1 MKHWVCPDTHNGHKM
16 IKKTGLQRLID
27 YALTKKQ
34 IMVIE
39 GNGRPA
45 KSMYIRPVVLMMM
58 PFISIFLGACLMYV
72 YMPPQKHENLQPL
85 LLKLEQQFKEIR
97 SKLSASEAE
106 DAINKAQISSLNSI
120 IQQQQGR
127 IEQLQQKVQVF
138 HSVLEARKGARIQIL
153 QAAIHIDTPHA
164 LRYHITLVKGG
175 NYPRHISGSLAFSYH
190 DAQGDTHTLQFKG
203 GHPRLPYRMETHTF
217 LQGTMYTTGLTPIP
231 AHPVIELII
240 YNHKGEELMRKP
252 CTFEISL

>member
-1 MKHWVCPDTHNGHKM
+1 M
-16 IKKTGLQRLID
+16 IKKTGLQRLMD
-27 YALTKKQ
+27 YVLTKKQ

-45 KSMYIRPVVLMMM
+45 KSIYIRPLVLMMM
-58 PFISIFLGACLMYV
+58 PIISMFLGACLMYV
-72 YMPPQKHENLQPL
+72 YMPPKNQENLQPL

-106 DAINKAQISSLNSI
+106 DAISKAQISSLNSI

-127 IEQLQQKVQVF
+127 IEQLQHKVQVF
-138 HSVLEARKGARIQIL
+138 NSVLQARTGAHIQVL
-153 QAAIHIDTPHA
+153 QAAVHIDTPHA

-175 NYPRHISGSLAFSYH
+175 NYPRRVSGTLAFTYR
-190 DAQGDTHTLQFKG
+190 DAQGNTHALQFKG
-203 GHPRLPYRMETHTF
+203 GKPHLPYRMETHTF

-240 YNHKGEELMRKP
+240 YNRKGEELMRTP
-252 CTFEISL
+252 CTFEVSL